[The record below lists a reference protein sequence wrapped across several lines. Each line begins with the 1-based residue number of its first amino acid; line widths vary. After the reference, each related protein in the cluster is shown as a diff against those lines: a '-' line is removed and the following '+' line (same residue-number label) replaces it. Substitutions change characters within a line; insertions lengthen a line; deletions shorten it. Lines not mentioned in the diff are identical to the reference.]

1 MPGAHASYAG
11 KWNDTSLCLPY
22 DGNRASALRPCNL
35 AEQGKCGYAGR
46 GRERLRCLY
55 GKPESAGKR
64 IKIPQNAVDERNVI
78 YMEKQAGQN
87 PDIRIYV
94 VCHKPAYVPE
104 NPYLYPIQVGTA
116 LSGKKLP
123 GMLHDDEG
131 DNISERNKTYCELT
145 AQYWAWKNEE
155 ADYYGF
161 FHYRRYLAFDPSLNK
176 DDGWG
181 NIAYDRISEEAIE
194 EMKLQPEIMRDLIT
208 KYDVISVRGRRY
220 PRIKTEGKTMDV
232 YHEYGMV
239 PFQHRKDLDIT
250 LQILKEKYPA
260 FAQTAD
266 SYMQSETAHE
276 CNMFIMKKEIYKN
289 YCAWLFDILFEA
301 EKRIDSTWYSVEE
314 YRVMGYL
321 AERLCGI
328 YYEWLKT
335 QPGIRSGEL
344 PKTLFKETAPK
355 AVLEPV
361 YPAGV
366 PIVLSANDKFSPY
379 LDIMIRSVIANASPE
394 REYDIIILYN
404 DISEKNQHL
413 ISMAAR
419 DKQNISIRF
428 IRVCEYFDAGKLFVD
443 QHLSVETYYRLIIP
457 EIMPNYHKI
466 LYLDCDMVADHD
478 VAELYDFDL
487 KGAVIGAAKD
497 IDVAGQLNLNQN
509 NWQTYATETLGLDSP
524 YDYFQAGVLI
534 LDLDGLRRTMSSEDM
549 IQMALTHCYRCHDQD
564 ILNIVCK
571 NKVTYLPQQWNTL
584 MDWQEIG
591 RSRMD
596 ILKMA
601 PRQLYEAYTQA
612 RKRPYLIH
620 FAGYQKPWDV
630 VDCDFAEY
638 FWEYAKLSPYYPM
651 ILRKTKR
658 CLMDEREAELSRIA
672 RMEQNAGIRK
682 IANKVLPIGSRRR
695 ELIKYLIQM
704 RKNA

>member
-1 MPGAHASYAG
+1 
-11 KWNDTSLCLPY
+11 
-22 DGNRASALRPCNL
+22 
-35 AEQGKCGYAGR
+35 
-46 GRERLRCLY
+46 
-55 GKPESAGKR
+55 
-64 IKIPQNAVDERNVI
+64 
-78 YMEKQAGQN
+78 MEKQAGQN

-116 LSGKKLP
+116 LSGTKLP

-220 PRIKTEGKTMDV
+220 PRIKTEGKPMDV

-301 EKRIDSTWYSVEE
+301 EKRIDSIWYSVEE

-335 QPGIRSGEL
+335 QPGIRAGENPVQRDSAESGS
-344 PKTLFKETAPK
+344 
-355 AVLEPV
+355 
-361 YPAGV
+361 GSG
-366 PIVLSANDKFSPY
+366 LSSRRA
-379 LDIMIRSVIANASPE
+379 
-394 REYDIIILYN
+394 
-404 DISEKNQHL
+404 
-413 ISMAAR
+413 
-419 DKQNISIRF
+419 
-428 IRVCEYFDAGKLFVD
+428 
-443 QHLSVETYYRLIIP
+443 
-457 EIMPNYHKI
+457 
-466 LYLDCDMVADHD
+466 DC
-478 VAELYDFDL
+478 
-487 KGAVIGAAKD
+487 
-497 IDVAGQLNLNQN
+497 
-509 NWQTYATETLGLDSP
+509 
-524 YDYFQAGVLI
+524 
-534 LDLDGLRRTMSSEDM
+534 
-549 IQMALTHCYRCHDQD
+549 
-564 ILNIVCK
+564 IVC
-571 NKVTYLPQQWNTL
+571 Q
-584 MDWQEIG
+584 
-591 RSRMD
+591 R
-596 ILKMA
+596 
-601 PRQLYEAYTQA
+601 
-612 RKRPYLIH
+612 
-620 FAGYQKPWDV
+620 
-630 VDCDFAEY
+630 
-638 FWEYAKLSPYYPM
+638 
-651 ILRKTKR
+651 
-658 CLMDEREAELSRIA
+658 
-672 RMEQNAGIRK
+672 
-682 IANKVLPIGSRRR
+682 
-695 ELIKYLIQM
+695 
-704 RKNA
+704 